1 MSRPPRNYCG
11 NPEPDHRSSKCQPC
25 QTTRQRERRAK
36 LRAGVRFLG
45 PSCALCGIA
54 QRNTYG
60 IKVYRYSLV
69 RNMRAA
75 HTKTGWTNKQVAS
88 IPLCDR
94 CLIEGGYAREA
105 LVPPQIRRAA

>member
-1 MSRPPRNYCG
+1 MSRAPRVYCTDPAPHG
-11 NPEPDHRSSKCQPC
+11 STNCKPC
-25 QTTRQRERRAK
+25 QATRQRERRARI
-36 LRAGVRFLG
+36 RAGIKHMG

-54 QRNTYG
+54 QRNAYG

-69 RNMRAA
+69 RNVKVG

-94 CLIEGGYAREA
+94 CLIEGGYARDQ
-105 LVPPQIRRAA
+105 LVPPKMRRAA